1 MRYTVNKAILFETIK
16 IDEENVE
23 YKELNLYSSDD
34 VLLEIIRVY
43 NFNDENYNEL
53 NTLSEM
59 GVVFGV
65 SEWIID

>member
-16 IDEENVE
+16 FDEENVE